1 VPDIGPGRKVRERNS
16 MSASMSKR
24 GDRLRDK
31 AEELRTN
38 ADNIR
43 TEECHRISLELAAMA
58 EELADQWDAIEL
70 TMAGYLGSRS
80 AAT

>member
-1 VPDIGPGRKVRERNS
+1 
-16 MSASMSKR
+16 MSKK

-43 TEECHRISLELAAMA
+43 TEECHRISLELAAVA

-70 TMAGYLGSRS
+70 TMAGYLGNRS
-80 AAT
+80 TAK

>member
-1 VPDIGPGRKVRERNS
+1 MRRPCL
-16 MSASMSKR
+16 KR

-43 TEECHRISLELAAMA
+43 AEECRRISLELAATA
-58 EELADQWDAIEL
+58 DELADQWDAIDL
-70 TMAGYLGSRS
+70 TIAGYVGDR
-80 AAT
+80 AAAK

>member
-1 VPDIGPGRKVRERNS
+1 MTATI
-16 MSASMSKR
+16 SKN

-43 TEECHRISLELAAMA
+43 AENAAAFRLNDTA
-58 EELADQWDAIEL
+58 EELADQWDAL
-70 TMAGYLGSRS
+70 AVTMTYLGDRT
-80 AAT
+80 AAK